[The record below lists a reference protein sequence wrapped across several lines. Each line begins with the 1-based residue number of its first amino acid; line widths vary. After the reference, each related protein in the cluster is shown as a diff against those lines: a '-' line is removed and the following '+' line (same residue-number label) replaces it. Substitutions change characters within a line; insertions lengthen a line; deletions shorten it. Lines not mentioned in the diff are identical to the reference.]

1 LKKIIIAAIAKN
13 GVIGR
18 ADKQMPWH
26 DSEEFK
32 HFKQTTYGYP
42 IIMGRKT
49 FESLGKP
56 LKGRV
61 NIVITKNMNWK
72 SGFEEVLIY
81 PSLEEAIQYCDG
93 SSFEKIF
100 ITGGG
105 ELYKQAIS
113 VVDEMIISYM
123 NFEAE
128 GEVFFPEFDK
138 SKWSVA
144 SKERKEKFEIVYYV
158 RK

>member
-1 LKKIIIAAIAKN
+1 MKKIIIAAVAKN

-18 ADKQMPWH
+18 TDKQMPWH

-32 HFKQTTYGYP
+32 HFKLTTLGYP

-61 NIVITKNMNWK
+61 NIVITKNVNWK
-72 SGFEEVLIY
+72 SGFKDVLIY
-81 PSLEEAIQYCDG
+81 SSLEDAIKYCEKN
-93 SSFEKIF
+93 SFEKIF

-105 ELYKQAIS
+105 DLYKQA
-113 VVDEMIISYM
+113 VTLVDEMIISYM

-128 GEVFFPEFDK
+128 GEVFFPEFDTTAWK
-138 SKWSVA
+138 IIN
-144 SKERKEKFEIVYYV
+144 KELKAQFEIVYYV

>member
-1 LKKIIIAAIAKN
+1 MRKIIIAAIAKN

-26 DSEEFK
+26 DSEEFR

-49 FESLGKP
+49 FESLGRP

-81 PSLEEAIQYCDG
+81 ASLEEAIQFCAG
-93 SSFEKIF
+93 KSFEKIF

-113 VVDEMIISYM
+113 LVDEMIISYM

-128 GEVFFPEFDK
+128 GELFFPEFDK
-138 SKWSVA
+138 SKWSVV
-144 SKERKEKFEIVYYV
+144 SIERKEQFEIVYYV